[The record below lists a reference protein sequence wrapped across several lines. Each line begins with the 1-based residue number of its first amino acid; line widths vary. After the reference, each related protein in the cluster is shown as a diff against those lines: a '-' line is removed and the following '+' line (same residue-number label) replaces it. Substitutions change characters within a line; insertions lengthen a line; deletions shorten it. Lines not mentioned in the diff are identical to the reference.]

1 MLLTELEYA
10 FKKAALQGHKFVA
23 VEIVSVQLP
32 KGETI
37 INPIS
42 QMQTKLDYYKGA
54 YDENCRLKAA
64 PGIAITKAVS
74 GNDYNAIQTAVGK

>member
-1 MLLTELEYA
+1 MLLTELEYT

-42 QMQTKLDYYKGA
+42 QMQTKLDYYKQA
-54 YDENCRLKAA
+54 YDENCKLKAA
-64 PGIAITKAVS
+64 PGIAISKAVS
-74 GNDYNAIQTAVGK
+74 GNDYNAIQAAVGK